1 MHDQNKVCAYEI
13 PSTTTLRKFMYEPH
27 RGSFPK
33 FGHVTVFK
41 QARLV
46 VCTAKLHLHS
56 HDPVCHISTFLSL
69 RPHWICITL
78 VAIALAAVISLS
90 SVLK

>member
-46 VCTAKLHLHS
+46 VCTAKLHLQS

-69 RPHWICITL
+69 RPHWLCITL